1 MLRHFVGA
9 TLVTLLS
16 LLQLIT
22 ALHAQI
28 APSQQA
34 QQALVPP
41 EIRTTIIK
49 TIGALPETVEIVV
62 SGNILTVLRINSDM
76 NESTHGGRDNEAN
89 AIAPI
94 VAKALSGNEKFKNL
108 TTIRVQYVVRSASGA
123 ETKIIDIIDFRK
135 TPSGTFEFHKT

>member
-34 QQALVPP
+34 QQALVSP

-49 TIGALPETVEIVV
+49 TIGALPETVEIAV
-62 SGNILTVLRINSDM
+62 SGNILTVLRQKPFQEMRNS
-76 NESTHGGRDNEAN
+76 
-89 AIAPI
+89 
-94 VAKALSGNEKFKNL
+94 
-108 TTIRVQYVVRSASGA
+108 
-123 ETKIIDIIDFRK
+123 
-135 TPSGTFEFHKT
+135 